1 MESLRILIP
10 MEHVKKD
17 SNTGEMFTGVR
28 FSGSVILCKVVES
41 RLKCME
47 EELLYI
53 KLDTDPL
60 NRCLMNLLTG

>member
-17 SNTGEMFTGVR
+17 SNTREMFTGVR